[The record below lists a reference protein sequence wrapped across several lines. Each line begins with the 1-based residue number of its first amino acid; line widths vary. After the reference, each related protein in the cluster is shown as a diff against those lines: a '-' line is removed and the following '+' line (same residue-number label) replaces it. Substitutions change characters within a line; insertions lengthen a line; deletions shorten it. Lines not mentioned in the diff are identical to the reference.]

1 MSDHNVV
8 WTPLRLFSHILF
20 ILHLQFSTGGLA
32 PGISGLAP
40 MCTRPYTS
48 FLQSSAFYVM
58 GYFLRVNALSGLYL
72 ISTEEIN
79 NAFGGGI
86 LCQCPLGL
94 IPHFYKSTLGGRS
107 FCKQVSMPS
116 RAYTSFLR
124 SVTFDRGAS
133 TSICQCPLGLIPHF
147 YAISF
152 CVIDNIDG
160 MVSMPSRAYTSFLQD

>member
-72 ISTEEIN
+72 ISTTIN
-79 NAFGGGI
+79 VGVKHFKSG
-86 LCQCPLGL
+86 CQCPLGL
-94 IPHFYKSTLGGRS
+94 IPHFYKLKDFYENLDKFGVNALSGLYLISTVPLQKSR
-107 FCKQVSMPS
+107 FYAVS
-116 RAYTSFLR
+116 RACFCRYLSEYSDNSRFSCML
-124 SVTFDRGAS
+124 TF
-133 TSICQCPLGLIPHF
+133 
-147 YAISF
+147 
-152 CVIDNIDG
+152 
-160 MVSMPSRAYTSFLQD
+160 